1 MSLVLSAPP
10 SAFAK
15 MRIRRALAQQVAF
28 QAAQIAEFQRS
39 FSPAHNAPEK
49 LAPGTIIEFTP
60 PNRRH

>member
-39 FSPAHNAPEK
+39 FSPEE
-49 LAPGTIIEFTP
+49 LAPGTVIEFTP